1 VKNPTRPAIFKW
13 RQTAPELI
21 LSAVRWYLR
30 YSLSLRDVEELGSVA
45 TLRVADTMA
54 EGRVDVG
61 ISGYYFEELLDEL
74 NLTWNVSSTHPPNLS
89 LPDHVHRLISLN
101 RSPRRLEFSESLLG
115 VHTPFDG
122 SMVLL
127 QNVV

>member
-1 VKNPTRPAIFKW
+1 MGIVCEPTRTGAG
-13 RQTAPELI
+13 A
-21 LSAVRWYLR
+21 
-30 YSLSLRDVEELGSVA
+30 GSVA
-45 TLRVADTMA
+45 TFSVADTK
-54 EGRVDVG
+54 GGVDVG

-89 LPDHVHRLISLN
+89 LPDHVHRLVSLN